1 MERAAR
7 TTMLKAGIWSVG
19 MLGGLALACSPGAQT
34 PAKTLSVHIN
44 SANYGPLPTGLKAGD
59 TITFVND
66 DTVAHTVT
74 ARDHSFDLHLS
85 PGQSAKLT
93 MPKNGT
99 FPIYCIYH
107 STMRGVLV
115 AAPR

>member
-1 MERAAR
+1 MGRATR
-7 TTMLKAGIWSVG
+7 ITKLKVGLWSA
-19 MLGGLALACSPGAQT
+19 GLACGLTLAGALAAQT
-34 PAKTLSVHIN
+34 PGRLLTVHIN
-44 SANYGPLPTGLKAGD
+44 SANYGALPTGLKVGD
-59 TITFVND
+59 TINWIND

-74 ARDHSFDLHLS
+74 ARDHSFDLHLN

-93 MPKNGT
+93 VQKNGT
-99 FPIYCIYH
+99 FQIYCIYH